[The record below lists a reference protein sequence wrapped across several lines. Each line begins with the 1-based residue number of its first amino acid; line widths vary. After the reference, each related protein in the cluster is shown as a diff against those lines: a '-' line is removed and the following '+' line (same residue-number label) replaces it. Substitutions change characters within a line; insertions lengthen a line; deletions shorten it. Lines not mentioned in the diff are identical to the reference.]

1 MSSNMPTTSPSRALL
16 RRFLATI
23 SVGAA
28 IALVVHLLRRRLAL
42 APTLATAEPPA
53 GEPPAGEPPPGR
65 PPAGEP
71 PAEPSQPLPARV
83 PPPVTRLA
91 SRRGS
96 LVSPDAG
103 EPWKLKGR
111 YAAFLSHYK
120 VSPGQRTS
128 PGSHASTDQLTPC
141 APRVLSDGVRD
152 GGKALPR

>member
-1 MSSNMPTTSPSRALL
+1 MPPPTTRNRALL

-28 IALVVHLLRRRLAL
+28 IALVIHWLRRRLVL
-42 APTLATAEPPA
+42 KAPILVNARE
-53 GEPPAGEPPPGR
+53 

-71 PAEPSQPLPARV
+71 PAEPSQPLPARM

-120 VSPGQRTS
+120 VSSRPANLRWATHLQVS
-128 PGSHASTDQLTPC
+128 
-141 APRVLSDGVRD
+141 
-152 GGKALPR
+152 

>member
-1 MSSNMPTTSPSRALL
+1 MPPPTSRNRAVL
-16 RRFLATI
+16 RRVLATI

-28 IALVVHLLRRRLAL
+28 IALVIHLLRRRLAL
-42 APTLATAEPPA
+42 APTLATAEPHA
-53 GEPPAGEPPPGR
+53 E

-71 PAEPSQPLPARV
+71 PAEPSQPLPARM

-120 VSPGQRTS
+120 VSPGQRTWE
-128 PGSHASTDQLTPC
+128 PRITDQLTPC

>member
-1 MSSNMPTTSPSRALL
+1 MPTTSRSRALL

-42 APTLATAEPPA
+42 APTLATAEPH
-53 GEPPAGEPPPGR
+53 
-65 PPAGEP
+65 AGEP

-120 VSPGQRTS
+120 VSPGQRTWE
-128 PGSHASTDQLTPC
+128 PRITDQLTPC

>member
-1 MSSNMPTTSPSRALL
+1 MPPPTSRNRALL
-16 RRFLATI
+16 RRVLATI

-28 IALVVHLLRRRLAL
+28 IALVIHLLRRRLAL
-42 APTLATAEPPA
+42 APTLATAEPHA
-53 GEPPAGEPPPGR
+53 E

-71 PAEPSQPLPARV
+71 PAEPSQPLPARM

-120 VSPGQRTS
+120 VSPGQRTWE
-128 PGSHASTDQLTPC
+128 PRITDQLTPC

>member
-1 MSSNMPTTSPSRALL
+1 MPPPTSRNRAVL

-28 IALVVHLLRRRLAL
+28 IALVIHLLRRRLAL
-42 APTLATAEPPA
+42 APTLATAEPHA
-53 GEPPAGEPPPGR
+53 E

-71 PAEPSQPLPARV
+71 PAEPSQPLPARM

-120 VSPGQRTS
+120 VSPGQRTWE
-128 PGSHASTDQLTPC
+128 PRITDQLTPC

>member
-1 MSSNMPTTSPSRALL
+1 MPPPTSRNRAVL

-28 IALVVHLLRRRLAL
+28 IALVIHLLRRRLAL
-42 APTLATAEPPA
+42 APTLATAEPHA
-53 GEPPAGEPPPGR
+53 E

-71 PAEPSQPLPARV
+71 PAESSQPLPARM

-120 VSPGQRTS
+120 VSSQRANLGATHLQIS
-128 PGSHASTDQLTPC
+128 
-141 APRVLSDGVRD
+141 
-152 GGKALPR
+152 

>member
-1 MSSNMPTTSPSRALL
+1 MKFAIVISDQAPGWLSSGSISSMPPPTTRNRALL

-28 IALVVHLLRRRLAL
+28 IALVIHWLRRRLVL
-42 APTLATAEPPA
+42 KAPILVNARE
-53 GEPPAGEPPPGR
+53 

-71 PAEPSQPLPARV
+71 PAEPSQPLPARM

-120 VSPGQRTS
+120 VSSRPANLRWATHLQVS
-128 PGSHASTDQLTPC
+128 
-141 APRVLSDGVRD
+141 
-152 GGKALPR
+152 

>member
-1 MSSNMPTTSPSRALL
+1 MPTTSRSRALL

-53 GEPPAGEPPPGR
+53 GEPPAGR

-71 PAEPSQPLPARV
+71 PAESSQPLPARV

-120 VSPGQRTS
+120 VSPGQRTWE
-128 PGSHASTDQLTPC
+128 PRITDQLTPC